1 MLAFIK
7 KNKDNSWLLVAF
19 FIVALILWN
28 TNILFQNLKKEER
41 AKIELWSMAQR
52 EFVENNTVNNLT
64 FQVLQQTWINPMI
77 HVNDQGKIIGH
88 KNIDWDP
95 ALEDSLA
102 IYKRLEKIKKE
113 NQPILIRYKDSLTSI
128 NQKLYYGDSVLL
140 KKLQYY
146 PLALLLIIFLFGAVL
161 YFVFKTSRVSEQN
174 RLWAAMA
181 KETAHQIGTP
191 LSSMIGWITILKE
204 QQTNEPL
211 NEMEK
216 DIERLQIITE
226 RFSKVGSLPELTQSD
241 VVKEIQNTLLYLEK
255 RSSKL
260 IQFKYELPK
269 KAIHIPLNAQ
279 LFSWTLENLINNS
292 IDAMKGKGILSLNFF
307 EGQKTIALDISDT
320 GSGIKKENFKRIF
333 NPGFSTK
340 KRGWGLGL
348 SLAKRIISD
357 YHKGKIG
364 IKSSVLGKGTTFQIV
379 LKKDRL
385 KLGLNFFGN
394 CFKRLWGAFHLF
406 LKSSV
411 GHSIKGN

>member
-41 AKIELWSMAQR
+41 AKMELWSMAQR

-146 PLALLLIIFLFGAVL
+146 P
-161 YFVFKTSRVSEQN
+161 
-174 RLWAAMA
+174 
-181 KETAHQIGTP
+181 
-191 LSSMIGWITILKE
+191 
-204 QQTNEPL
+204 
-211 NEMEK
+211 
-216 DIERLQIITE
+216 
-226 RFSKVGSLPELTQSD
+226 
-241 VVKEIQNTLLYLEK
+241 
-255 RSSKL
+255 
-260 IQFKYELPK
+260 
-269 KAIHIPLNAQ
+269 
-279 LFSWTLENLINNS
+279 
-292 IDAMKGKGILSLNFF
+292 
-307 EGQKTIALDISDT
+307 
-320 GSGIKKENFKRIF
+320 
-333 NPGFSTK
+333 
-340 KRGWGLGL
+340 
-348 SLAKRIISD
+348 
-357 YHKGKIG
+357 
-364 IKSSVLGKGTTFQIV
+364 
-379 LKKDRL
+379 
-385 KLGLNFFGN
+385 
-394 CFKRLWGAFHLF
+394 
-406 LKSSV
+406 
-411 GHSIKGN
+411 

>member
-41 AKIELWSMAQR
+41 AKMELWSMAQR

-364 IKSSVLGKGTTFQIV
+364 IKSSILGKGTTFQIV
-379 LKKDRL
+379 LKKD
-385 KLGLNFFGN
+385 
-394 CFKRLWGAFHLF
+394 
-406 LKSSV
+406 
-411 GHSIKGN
+411 

>member
-41 AKIELWSMAQR
+41 AKMELWSMAQR

-216 DIERLQIITE
+216 DIERLQVITE

-269 KAIHIPLNAQ
+269 EAIHIPLNAQ

-333 NPGFSTK
+333 NPGFSAK

-379 LKKDRL
+379 LKKD
-385 KLGLNFFGN
+385 
-394 CFKRLWGAFHLF
+394 
-406 LKSSV
+406 
-411 GHSIKGN
+411 